1 MNWATANPEM
11 PSFVFALDEAGNE
24 NYRLFLHEV
33 ATGQSQRFTN
43 GFWHNTFPV
52 WSRDGLLLAFTSNA
66 RNGKDRDLYV
76 ISPPDTATGR
86 KLKEADGY
94 CIAHDWS
101 PDGSRIVATESRFHR
116 REQVVVLI
124 DVLNGRIESLPTPS
138 GIPAFRDHIRWS
150 GDGAFA
156 VLADEP

>member
-1 MNWATANPEM
+1 M
-11 PSFVFALDEAGNE
+11 
-24 NYRLFLHEV
+24 
-33 ATGQSQRFTN
+33 
-43 GFWHNTFPV
+43 

-124 DVLNGRIESLPTPS
+124 DVLNGRDRIATV
-138 GIPAFRDHIRWS
+138 AFRDTTLSAITF
-150 GDGAFA
+150 DGRAMGGRCTG
-156 VLADEP
+156 